1 METMHRTLF
10 ALAVTLVSIVPLC
23 GAGVAESDFA
33 LNVEDKDPPEAI
45 SEELRAKI
53 VPKAYQIS
61 DADGLFFEFW
71 FVPELTVSA
80 IADTTKKTL
89 DNVEEIS
96 LIGAMIVYTED
107 HMDFRDDPIDP
118 GTYVLRM
125 ALQPQN
131 GDHMGTSPYDTF
143 AILMPFDK
151 DDELKEYADHEFMVE
166 LASEDTIAEHPPI
179 LALQPMDS
187 VEGEFPRLQMN
198 EEEEWHSFCMKF
210 PAKAGDESTVLPLF
224 IVFEGIGEL

>member
-1 METMHRTLF
+1 MHKTVV
-10 ALAVTLVSIVPLC
+10 ALAVALGTIMPPC
-23 GAGVAESDFA
+23 GAGVTESDFA

-151 DDELKEYADHEFMVE
+151 DDELKEYPDHEYMVE

-187 VEGEFPRLQMN
+187 LEGEFPRLHKD
-198 EEEEWHSFCMKF
+198 EEKEWDSFCMKF
-210 PAKAGDESTVLPLF
+210 PVKAGDESTVLPLF
-224 IVFEGIGEL
+224 FVFEGIGEL

>member
-1 METMHRTLF
+1 MHKNVV
-10 ALAVTLVSIVPLC
+10 ALAVALAAIVPPC
-23 GAGVAESDFA
+23 AASSTENDFA
-33 LNVEDKDPPEAI
+33 LTVEDKAPPEAI
-45 SEELRAKI
+45 SADVREKI
-53 VPKAYQIS
+53 VPKAYQVS
-61 DADGLFFEFW
+61 DADGMFFEFW
-71 FVPELTVSA
+71 FVPELTVTA

-96 LIGAMIVYTED
+96 LIGAMIVHKED
-107 HMDFRDDPIDP
+107 HNDFRDDPIDP

-125 ALQPQN
+125 VLQPQN
-131 GDHMGTSPYDTF
+131 GDHMGTSPYDNF

-187 VEGEFPRLQMN
+187 VEGEFPRLHVN

-224 IVFEGIGEL
+224 VVFEGIGEL